1 MNTLRI
7 LVVED
12 EYGMRLA
19 IARALRDYTIH
30 LPDIEGEISFTIE
43 QAEVAEKAL
52 SIINETPPD
61 IILLDYKL
69 PGMSGLDLLTQL
81 SSRQLDM
88 LAIMITAYASIET
101 AVTATKQGAFD
112 FLAKPFTPMELK
124 ETIYKAAKHLIFM
137 RQAHKLALEKRKVR
151 FQFISV
157 LAHEMKAPLAAL
169 DGYLNILRERAA
181 GDSQEV
187 YDHMVGRCLTRIQGM
202 RKMIGDLLD
211 LTRIESG
218 ERKREVAEVDVREVA
233 QHAIDTALPEATER
247 KISIAL
253 HADGPVP
260 MQADRSEV
268 EIILN
273 NLITNAVKYNRDGG
287 SVAVRLASQ
296 DGTVSISVRDTG
308 IGMTTEEAAR
318 LFNDFV
324 RIKNERTRNILGS
337 GLGLSTVK
345 KIALLYGGDVKV
357 ASEPDKGST
366 FTVVLNSAS
375 APEETAQFAAPSPE
389 GKSV

>member
-1 MNTLRI
+1 
-7 LVVED
+7 
-12 EYGMRLA
+12 
-19 IARALRDYTIH
+19 
-30 LPDIEGEISFTIE
+30 
-43 QAEVAEKAL
+43 
-52 SIINETPPD
+52 
-61 IILLDYKL
+61 
-69 PGMSGLDLLTQL
+69 MSGLDLLTQL
-81 SSRQLDM
+81 ASRQLDI
-88 LAIMITAYASIET
+88 LPIMITAYASIET

-124 ETIYKAAKHLIFM
+124 ETIYKAAKHLIPM

-151 FQFISV
+151 IQFISV

-187 YDHMVGRCLTRIQGM
+187 YDHMVDRCLTRIQGM

-218 ERKREVAEVDVREVA
+218 ERKREFAEVDVREVV
-233 QHAIDTALPEATER
+233 QTAIDTALAEAQER
-247 KISIAL
+247 NISVVMQ
-253 HADGPVP
+253 ADGPVP
-260 MQADRSEV
+260 MQADRSEI

-324 RIKNERTRNILGS
+324 ASRREDQKHS
-337 GLGLSTVK
+337 GQRVGLSTVK
-345 KIALLYGGDVKV
+345 KLRYCMTVRLRLRLSLIRAVSLQFIEQYHPHRRNCRRACEKLIFQQTVKEREGYYAGRQLLNQAERSAMACRSCTRQALPGVSGIFQP
-357 ASEPDKGST
+357 ARQ
-366 FTVVLNSAS
+366 S
-375 APEETAQFAAPSPE
+375 APAA
-389 GKSV
+389 

>member
-1 MNTLRI
+1 METLRI

-30 LPDIEGEISFTIE
+30 IPEIEGKIGFTIE
-43 QAEVAEKAL
+43 QVEVAEEAL
-52 SIINETPPD
+52 TIINDQPPD

-69 PGMSGLDLLTQL
+69 PGMSGLDLLTRISAQ
-81 SSRQLDM
+81 QLD
-88 LAIMITAYASIET
+88 LLVIMITAYASIET

-124 ETIYKAAKHLIFM
+124 ETIYKAVKHLVLV
-137 RQAHKLALEKRKVR
+137 RQAHKLTEEKRKVR

-187 YDHMVGRCLTRIQGM
+187 YDHMLDRCLTRIQGM
-202 RKMIGDLLD
+202 RKMIIDLLD

-218 ERKREVAEVDVREVA
+218 ERKRDVSEVDVREIV
-233 QHAIDTALPEATER
+233 HIAIDTATPEAQER
-247 KISIAL
+247 SISISFPEN
-253 HADGPVP
+253 GPVL
-260 MQADRSEV
+260 MQADRSEL
-268 EIILN
+268 EIVFN

-287 SVAVRLASQ
+287 RVDVELHA
-296 DGTVSISVRDTG
+296 DGGQVSIVVTDTG
-308 IGMTTEEAAR
+308 IGMSTEEAAR
-318 LFNDFV
+318 LFSDFV
-324 RIKNERTRNILGS
+324 RIKNEKTRNILGS

-345 KIALLYGGDVKV
+345 KIALLYGGEVSV
-357 ASEPDKGST
+357 ESETDKGSR
-366 FTVVLNSAS
+366 FTVTLNQDAAVSAS
-375 APEETAQFAAPSPE
+375 TPEKAEQ
-389 GKSV
+389 

>member
-1 MNTLRI
+1 METLRI

-30 LPDIEGEISFTIE
+30 IPEIEGKIGFTIE
-43 QAEVAEKAL
+43 QVEVAEEAL
-52 SIINETPPD
+52 TIINDKPPD

-69 PGMSGLDLLTQL
+69 PGMSGLDLLTRISAQ
-81 SSRQLDM
+81 QIDM
-88 LAIMITAYASIET
+88 LVIMITAYASIET

-124 ETIYKAAKHLIFM
+124 ETIYKAVKHLVLM
-137 RQAHKLALEKRKVR
+137 RQAHKLTEEKRKVR

-181 GDSQEV
+181 GESQEV
-187 YDHMVGRCLTRIQGM
+187 YDHMLDRCLTRIQGM
-202 RKMIGDLLD
+202 RKMIIDLLD

-218 ERKREVAEVDVREVA
+218 ERKRDVSEVDVREIV
-233 QHAIDTALPEATER
+233 HTAIDTATPEAQER
-247 KISIAL
+247 SISISFPEN
-253 HADGPVP
+253 GPVL
-260 MQADRSEV
+260 MQADRSEL
-268 EIILN
+268 EIVFN

-287 SVAVRLASQ
+287 RVDVELHA
-296 DGTVSISVRDTG
+296 DGGQVSIVVTDTG
-308 IGMTTEEAAR
+308 IGMSTEEAAR
-318 LFNDFV
+318 LFSDFV
-324 RIKNERTRNILGS
+324 RIKNEKTRNILGS

-345 KIALLYGGDVKV
+345 KIALLYGGEVSV
-357 ASEPDKGST
+357 ESEPDKGSR
-366 FTVVLNSAS
+366 FTVTLNQDAAVSAS
-375 APEETAQFAAPSPE
+375 APEPANQ
-389 GKSV
+389 

>member
-1 MNTLRI
+1 METLRI

-30 LPDIEGEISFTIE
+30 IPEIEEKIGFTIE
-43 QAEVAEKAL
+43 QVEVAEEAL
-52 SIINETPPD
+52 TIINDKPPD

-69 PGMSGLDLLTQL
+69 PGMSGLDLLTRV
-81 SSRQLDM
+81 SAKQLDL

-124 ETIYKAAKHLIFM
+124 ETIYKAVKHLVLM
-137 RQAHKLALEKRKVR
+137 RQAHKLTEEKRKVR

-187 YDHMVGRCLTRIQGM
+187 YDHMLDRCLTRIQGM
-202 RKMIGDLLD
+202 RKMIIDLLD

-218 ERKREVAEVDVREVA
+218 ERKRDVSEVDVREIV
-233 QHAIDTALPEATER
+233 HTSIDTATPEAQER
-247 KISIAL
+247 SISISFPEN
-253 HADGPVP
+253 GPVL
-260 MQADRSEV
+260 MQADRSEL
-268 EIILN
+268 EIVFN

-287 SVAVRLASQ
+287 RVDVELHA
-296 DGTVSISVRDTG
+296 DGGQVSIVVTDTG
-308 IGMTTEEAAR
+308 IGMSTEEAAR
-318 LFNDFV
+318 LFSDFV
-324 RIKNERTRNILGS
+324 RIKNEKTRNILGS

-345 KIALLYGGDVKV
+345 KIALLYGGEVSV
-357 ASEPDKGST
+357 ASEPDKGSR
-366 FTVVLNSAS
+366 FTVTLNQDAAVSAS
-375 APEETAQFAAPSPE
+375 APEPANQ
-389 GKSV
+389 

>member
-1 MNTLRI
+1 METLRI

-30 LPDIEGEISFTIE
+30 IPEIEGKIGFTIE
-43 QAEVAEKAL
+43 QVEVAEEAL
-52 SIINETPPD
+52 TIINDKPPD

-69 PGMSGLDLLTQL
+69 PGMSGLDLLTRI
-81 SSRQLDM
+81 SAKQLD
-88 LAIMITAYASIET
+88 LLVIMITAYASIET

-124 ETIYKAAKHLIFM
+124 ETIYKAVKHLVLM
-137 RQAHKLALEKRKVR
+137 RQAHKLTEEKRKVR

-187 YDHMVGRCLTRIQGM
+187 YDHMLDRCLTRIQGM
-202 RKMIGDLLD
+202 RKMIIDLLD

-218 ERKREVAEVDVREVA
+218 ERKRDVSEVDVREIV
-233 QHAIDTALPEATER
+233 HTAIDTATPEAQER
-247 KISIAL
+247 SISISFPEN
-253 HADGPVP
+253 GPVL
-260 MQADRSEV
+260 MQADRSEL
-268 EIILN
+268 EIVFN

-287 SVAVRLASQ
+287 RVDVELHA
-296 DGTVSISVRDTG
+296 DGGQVSIVVTDTG
-308 IGMTTEEAAR
+308 IGMSTEEAAR
-318 LFNDFV
+318 LFSDFV
-324 RIKNERTRNILGS
+324 RIKNEKTRNILGS

-345 KIALLYGGDVKV
+345 KIALLYGGEVSV
-357 ASEPDKGST
+357 ESEPDKGSR
-366 FTVVLNSAS
+366 FTVTLNQDAAVSAS
-375 APEETAQFAAPSPE
+375 APEPANQ
-389 GKSV
+389 

>member
-1 MNTLRI
+1 METLRI

-30 LPDIEGEISFTIE
+30 IPEIEEKIGFTIE
-43 QAEVAEKAL
+43 QVEVAEEAL
-52 SIINETPPD
+52 TIINDKPPD

-69 PGMSGLDLLTQL
+69 PGMSGLDLLTRISAQ
-81 SSRQLDM
+81 QIDM
-88 LAIMITAYASIET
+88 LVIMITAYASIET

-124 ETIYKAAKHLIFM
+124 ETIYKAVKHLVLM
-137 RQAHKLALEKRKVR
+137 RQAHKLTEEKRKVR

-187 YDHMVGRCLTRIQGM
+187 YDHMLDRCLTRIQGM
-202 RKMIGDLLD
+202 RKMITDLLD

-218 ERKREVAEVDVREVA
+218 ERKRDVSEVDVREIV
-233 QHAIDTALPEATER
+233 HTSIDTATPEAQER
-247 KISIAL
+247 SISISF
-253 HADGPVP
+253 HENGPVL
-260 MQADRSEV
+260 MQADRSEL
-268 EIILN
+268 EIVFN

-287 SVAVRLASQ
+287 RVDVELHA
-296 DGTVSISVRDTG
+296 DGGQVSIVVTDTG
-308 IGMTTEEAAR
+308 IGMSTEEAAR
-318 LFNDFV
+318 LFSDFV
-324 RIKNERTRNILGS
+324 RIKNEKTRNILGS

-345 KIALLYGGDVKV
+345 KIALLYGGEVSV
-357 ASEPDKGST
+357 ASETDKGSR
-366 FTVVLNSAS
+366 FTVTLNQDAAVSAS
-375 APEETAQFAAPSPE
+375 TPEKAEQ
-389 GKSV
+389 

>member
-1 MNTLRI
+1 MEMLRI

-19 IARALRDYTIH
+19 IARALRDYTIQ
-30 LPDIEGEISFTIE
+30 LPEVEDRIGFTVE
-43 QAEVAEKAL
+43 QAEVAEDAL
-52 SIINETPPD
+52 TIIHDNPPD

-69 PGMSGLDLLTQL
+69 PGMSGLDLLTRVAALQI
-81 SSRQLDM
+81 DM

-124 ETIYKAAKHLIFM
+124 ETIYKAVKHLVII
-137 RQAHKLALEKRKVR
+137 RQAHKLAEEKRKVR

-187 YDHMVGRCLTRIQGM
+187 YDHMLDRCLTRIQGM
-202 RKMIGDLLD
+202 RKMIADLLD

-218 ERKREVAEVDVREVA
+218 ERKRDITEVDLREVA
-233 QHAIDTALPEATER
+233 HTAIDTAAPEVQER
-247 KISIAL
+247 TITVAF
-253 HADGPVP
+253 HENGPVL
-260 MQADRSEV
+260 MRADRSEL
-268 EIILN
+268 EIIFN

-287 SVAVRLASQ
+287 RVDVELHADS
-296 DGTVSISVRDTG
+296 GHVSIVVTDTG
-308 IGMTTEEAAR
+308 IGMSAEESAR
-318 LFNDFV
+318 LFSDFV
-324 RIKNERTRNILGS
+324 RIKNEKTRNIMGS

-345 KIALLYGGDVKV
+345 KIAMMYGGEVRV
-357 ASEPDKGST
+357 ESEPDKGSRFIVT
-366 FTVVLNSAS
+366 LSRDAAAQEP
-375 APEETAQFAAPSPE
+375 APQKAQS
-389 GKSV
+389 

>member
-1 MNTLRI
+1 METLRI

-30 LPDIEGEISFTIE
+30 IPEIEEKIGFTIE
-43 QAEVAEKAL
+43 QVEVAEEAL
-52 SIINETPPD
+52 TIINDKPPD

-69 PGMSGLDLLTQL
+69 PGMSGLDLLTRISAQ
-81 SSRQLDM
+81 QIDM
-88 LAIMITAYASIET
+88 LVIMITAYASIET

-124 ETIYKAAKHLIFM
+124 ETIYKAVKHLVLM
-137 RQAHKLALEKRKVR
+137 RQAHKLTEEKRKVR

-187 YDHMVGRCLTRIQGM
+187 YDHMLDRCLTRIQGM
-202 RKMIGDLLD
+202 RKMIIDLLD

-218 ERKREVAEVDVREVA
+218 ERKRDVSEVDVREIV
-233 QHAIDTALPEATER
+233 HTSIDTATPEAQER
-247 KISIAL
+247 SISISFPEN
-253 HADGPVP
+253 GPVL
-260 MQADRSEV
+260 MQADRSEL
-268 EIILN
+268 EIVFN

-287 SVAVRLASQ
+287 RVDVELHA
-296 DGTVSISVRDTG
+296 DGGQVSIMVTDTG
-308 IGMTTEEAAR
+308 IGMSTEEAAR
-318 LFNDFV
+318 LFSDFV
-324 RIKNERTRNILGS
+324 RIKNEKTRNILGS

-345 KIALLYGGDVKV
+345 KIALLYGGEVSV
-357 ASEPDKGST
+357 ESEPDKGSR
-366 FTVVLNSAS
+366 FTVTLNQDAAVSAS
-375 APEETAQFAAPSPE
+375 APETANQ
-389 GKSV
+389 

>member
-1 MNTLRI
+1 METLRI

-30 LPDIEGEISFTIE
+30 IPEIEEKIGFTIE
-43 QAEVAEKAL
+43 QVEVAEEAL
-52 SIINETPPD
+52 TIINDKPPD

-69 PGMSGLDLLTQL
+69 PGMSGLDLLTRI
-81 SSRQLDM
+81 SAKQLD
-88 LAIMITAYASIET
+88 LLVIMITAYASIET

-124 ETIYKAAKHLIFM
+124 ETIYKAVKHLVLM
-137 RQAHKLALEKRKVR
+137 RQAHKLTEEKRKVR

-187 YDHMVGRCLTRIQGM
+187 YDHMLDRCLTRIQGM
-202 RKMIGDLLD
+202 RKMIIDLLD

-218 ERKREVAEVDVREVA
+218 ERKRDVSEVDVREIV
-233 QHAIDTALPEATER
+233 HTSIDTATPEAQER
-247 KISIAL
+247 SISISFPEN
-253 HADGPVP
+253 GPVL
-260 MQADRSEV
+260 MQADRSEL
-268 EIILN
+268 EIVFN

-287 SVAVRLASQ
+287 RVDVELHA
-296 DGTVSISVRDTG
+296 DGGQVSIVVADTG
-308 IGMTTEEAAR
+308 IGMSTEEAAR
-318 LFNDFV
+318 LFSDFV
-324 RIKNERTRNILGS
+324 RIKNEKTRNILGS

-345 KIALLYGGDVKV
+345 KIALLYGGEVSV
-357 ASEPDKGST
+357 ASEPDKGSR
-366 FTVVLNSAS
+366 FTVTLNQDAAVSAS
-375 APEETAQFAAPSPE
+375 APEPANQ
-389 GKSV
+389 

>member
-1 MNTLRI
+1 MEMLRI

-19 IARALRDYTIH
+19 IARALRDYAIT
-30 LPDIEGEISFTIE
+30 LPEIEGKISFTIE
-43 QAEVAEKAL
+43 QAEVAEEAL
-52 SIINETPPD
+52 TIIRNNPPD

-69 PGMSGLDLLTQL
+69 PGMSGLDLLTQVTAL
-81 SSRQLDM
+81 QIDM

-124 ETIYKAAKHLIFM
+124 ETIYKAVKHLVII
-137 RQAHKLALEKRKVR
+137 RQARKLAEEKRKVR

-187 YDHMVGRCLTRIQGM
+187 YDHMLDRCLTRIQGM
-202 RKMIGDLLD
+202 RKMIADLLD

-218 ERKREVAEVDVREVA
+218 ERKRDVTEVDLREVA
-233 QHAIDTALPEATER
+233 HAAIDTAAPEAQER
-247 KISIAL
+247 SITVAF
-253 HADGPVP
+253 HENGPVL
-260 MQADRSEV
+260 MRADRSEL
-268 EIILN
+268 EIVFN

-287 SVAVRLASQ
+287 RVDVELHA
-296 DGTVSISVRDTG
+296 DGDQVSIKVTDTG
-308 IGMTTEEAAR
+308 IGMTGDESAR
-318 LFNDFV
+318 LFSDFV
-324 RIKNERTRNILGS
+324 RIKNEKTRNILGS

-345 KIALLYGGDVKV
+345 KIALLYGGEVSV
-357 ASEPDKGST
+357 ESEPDKGSR
-366 FTVVLNSAS
+366 FTVTLSREPAT
-375 APEETAQFAAPSPE
+375 PEQTTQPAQP
-389 GKSV
+389 

>member
-19 IARALRDYTIH
+19 IARALRDYIIH
-30 LPDIEGEISFTIE
+30 LPDIEGEIGFTIE

-187 YDHMVGRCLTRIQGM
+187 YDHMVDRCLTRIQGM

-233 QHAIDTALPEATER
+233 QTAIDTALAEAKER
-247 KISIAL
+247 NIGVAL

-287 SVAVRLASQ
+287 SVAVHLTSQ
-296 DGTVSISVRDTG
+296 DGTVSIAVRDTG
-308 IGMTTEEAAR
+308 IGMNAEEAAR

-345 KIALLYGGDVKV
+345 KIALLYDGEVTVEG
-357 ASEPDKGST
+357 EPDKGSI
-366 FTVVLNSAS
+366 FTVTLSGNT
-375 APEETAQFAAPSPE
+375 APVEEA
-389 GKSV
+389 KN

>member
-1 MNTLRI
+1 METLRI

-30 LPDIEGEISFTIE
+30 IPEIEEKIGFTIE
-43 QAEVAEKAL
+43 QVEVAEEAL
-52 SIINETPPD
+52 TIINDKPPD

-69 PGMSGLDLLTQL
+69 PGMSGLDLLTRISAQ
-81 SSRQLDM
+81 QIDM
-88 LAIMITAYASIET
+88 LVIMITAYASIET

-124 ETIYKAAKHLIFM
+124 ETIYKAVKHLVLM
-137 RQAHKLALEKRKVR
+137 RQAHKLTEEKRKVR

-187 YDHMVGRCLTRIQGM
+187 YDHMLDRCLTRIQGM
-202 RKMIGDLLD
+202 RKMIIDLLD

-218 ERKREVAEVDVREVA
+218 ERKRDVSEVDVREIV
-233 QHAIDTALPEATER
+233 HTSIDTATPEAQER
-247 KISIAL
+247 SISISFPEN
-253 HADGPVP
+253 GPVL
-260 MQADRSEV
+260 MQADRSEL
-268 EIILN
+268 EIVFN

-287 SVAVRLASQ
+287 RVDVELHA
-296 DGTVSISVRDTG
+296 DGGQVSIVVTDTG
-308 IGMTTEEAAR
+308 IGMSTEEAAR
-318 LFNDFV
+318 LFSDFV
-324 RIKNERTRNILGS
+324 RIKNEKTRNILGS

-345 KIALLYGGDVKV
+345 KIALLYGGEVSV
-357 ASEPDKGST
+357 ASEPDKGSR
-366 FTVVLNSAS
+366 FTVTLNQDAAVSAS
-375 APEETAQFAAPSPE
+375 APEPANQ
-389 GKSV
+389 

>member
-1 MNTLRI
+1 METLRI

-30 LPDIEGEISFTIE
+30 LPEIEGKIGFTIE
-43 QAEVAEKAL
+43 QVEVAEEAL
-52 SIINETPPD
+52 TIINDKPPD

-69 PGMSGLDLLTQL
+69 PGMSGLDLLTQV
-81 SSRQLDM
+81 SAKQLDL

-124 ETIYKAAKHLIFM
+124 ETIYKAVKHLVLM
-137 RQAHKLALEKRKVR
+137 RQAHKLTEEKRKVR

-187 YDHMVGRCLTRIQGM
+187 YDHMLDRCLTRIQGM
-202 RKMIGDLLD
+202 RKMIIDLLD

-218 ERKREVAEVDVREVA
+218 ERKRDVSEVDVREIV
-233 QHAIDTALPEATER
+233 HTAIDTATPEAQER
-247 KISIAL
+247 SISISFPEN
-253 HADGPVP
+253 GPVL
-260 MQADRSEV
+260 MQADRSEL
-268 EIILN
+268 EIVFN

-287 SVAVRLASQ
+287 RVDVELHA
-296 DGTVSISVRDTG
+296 DGGQVSIVVTDTG
-308 IGMTTEEAAR
+308 IGMSTEEAAR
-318 LFNDFV
+318 LFSDFV
-324 RIKNERTRNILGS
+324 RIKNEKTRNILGS

-345 KIALLYGGDVKV
+345 KIALLYGGEVSV
-357 ASEPDKGST
+357 ESEPDKGSR
-366 FTVVLNSAS
+366 FTVTLNQDAAVSAS
-375 APEETAQFAAPSPE
+375 APEPANQ
-389 GKSV
+389 

>member
-1 MNTLRI
+1 METLRI

-30 LPDIEGEISFTIE
+30 IPEIEGKIGFTIE
-43 QAEVAEKAL
+43 QVEVAEDAL
-52 SIINETPPD
+52 TIINDKPPD

-69 PGMSGLDLLTQL
+69 PGMSGLDLLTRISAQ
-81 SSRQLDM
+81 QIDM
-88 LAIMITAYASIET
+88 LVIMITAYASIET

-124 ETIYKAAKHLIFM
+124 ETIYKAVKHLVLM
-137 RQAHKLALEKRKVR
+137 RQARKLTEEKRKVR

-187 YDHMVGRCLTRIQGM
+187 YDHMLDRCLTRIQGM
-202 RKMIGDLLD
+202 RKMIIDLLD

-218 ERKREVAEVDVREVA
+218 ERKRDVSEVDVREIV
-233 QHAIDTALPEATER
+233 HTAIDTATPEAQER
-247 KISIAL
+247 SISISFPEN
-253 HADGPVP
+253 GPVL
-260 MQADRSEV
+260 MQADRSEL
-268 EIILN
+268 EIVFN

-287 SVAVRLASQ
+287 RVEVELHA
-296 DGTVSISVRDTG
+296 DGGQVSIVVTDTG
-308 IGMTTEEAAR
+308 IGMSTEEAAR
-318 LFNDFV
+318 LFSDFV
-324 RIKNERTRNILGS
+324 RIKNEKTRNILGS

-345 KIALLYGGDVKV
+345 KIALLYGGEVSV
-357 ASEPDKGST
+357 ESEPDKGSR
-366 FTVVLNSAS
+366 FTVTLNQDAAVSAS
-375 APEETAQFAAPSPE
+375 IREPANQ
-389 GKSV
+389 

>member
-1 MNTLRI
+1 METLRI

-30 LPDIEGEISFTIE
+30 IPEIEGKIGFTIE
-43 QAEVAEKAL
+43 QVEVAEEAL
-52 SIINETPPD
+52 TIINDKPPD

-69 PGMSGLDLLTQL
+69 PGMSGLDLLTRISAQ
-81 SSRQLDM
+81 QIDM
-88 LAIMITAYASIET
+88 LIIMITAYASIET

-124 ETIYKAAKHLIFM
+124 ETIYKAVKHLVLM
-137 RQAHKLALEKRKVR
+137 RQAHKLTEEKRKVR

-181 GDSQEV
+181 GESQEV
-187 YDHMVGRCLTRIQGM
+187 YDHMLDRCLTRIQGM
-202 RKMIGDLLD
+202 RKMIIDLLD

-218 ERKREVAEVDVREVA
+218 ERKRDVSEVDVREIV
-233 QHAIDTALPEATER
+233 HTAIDTATPEAQER
-247 KISIAL
+247 SISISFPEN
-253 HADGPVP
+253 GPVL
-260 MQADRSEV
+260 MQADRSEL
-268 EIILN
+268 EIVFN

-287 SVAVRLASQ
+287 RVDVELHA
-296 DGTVSISVRDTG
+296 DGGQVSIVVTDTG
-308 IGMTTEEAAR
+308 IGMSTEEAAR
-318 LFNDFV
+318 LFSDFV
-324 RIKNERTRNILGS
+324 RIKNEKTRNILGS

-345 KIALLYGGDVKV
+345 KIAMLYGGEVSV
-357 ASEPDKGST
+357 ESEPDKGSR
-366 FTVVLNSAS
+366 FTVTLNQDAAVNAS
-375 APEETAQFAAPSPE
+375 TPEPANQLA
-389 GKSV
+389 V

>member
-1 MNTLRI
+1 METLRI

-19 IARALRDYTIH
+19 IARALRDYTINI
-30 LPDIEGEISFTIE
+30 PEIEEKIGFTIE
-43 QAEVAEKAL
+43 QVEVAEEAL
-52 SIINETPPD
+52 TIINDKPPD

-69 PGMSGLDLLTQL
+69 PGMSGLDLLTRISAQ
-81 SSRQLDM
+81 QLDM
-88 LAIMITAYASIET
+88 LVIMITAYASIET

-124 ETIYKAAKHLIFM
+124 ETIYKAVKHLVLV
-137 RQAHKLALEKRKVR
+137 RQAHKLTEEKRKVR

-187 YDHMVGRCLTRIQGM
+187 YDHMLDRCLTRIQGM
-202 RKMIGDLLD
+202 RKMIIDLLD

-218 ERKREVAEVDVREVA
+218 ERKRDVSEVDVREIV
-233 QHAIDTALPEATER
+233 HTAIDTATPEAQER
-247 KISIAL
+247 SISISFPEN
-253 HADGPVP
+253 GPVL
-260 MQADRSEV
+260 MQADRSEL
-268 EIILN
+268 EIVFN

-287 SVAVRLASQ
+287 RVDVELHA
-296 DGTVSISVRDTG
+296 DGGQVSIVVTDTG
-308 IGMTTEEAAR
+308 IGMSTEEAAR
-318 LFNDFV
+318 LFSDFV
-324 RIKNERTRNILGS
+324 RIKNEKTRNILGS

-345 KIALLYGGDVKV
+345 KIALLYGGEVSV
-357 ASEPDKGST
+357 ESETDKGSR
-366 FTVVLNSAS
+366 FTVTLNQDAAVSAS
-375 APEETAQFAAPSPE
+375 TPEPANQ
-389 GKSV
+389 

>member
-1 MNTLRI
+1 METLRI

-30 LPDIEGEISFTIE
+30 IPEIEEKIGFTIE
-43 QAEVAEKAL
+43 QVEVAEEAL
-52 SIINETPPD
+52 TIINDKPPD

-69 PGMSGLDLLTQL
+69 PGMSGLDLLTQV
-81 SSRQLDM
+81 SAKQLDL

-124 ETIYKAAKHLIFM
+124 ETIYKAVKHLVLM
-137 RQAHKLALEKRKVR
+137 RQAHKLTEEKRKVR

-187 YDHMVGRCLTRIQGM
+187 YDHMLDRCLTRIQGM
-202 RKMIGDLLD
+202 RKMIIDLLD

-218 ERKREVAEVDVREVA
+218 ERKRDVSEVDVREIV
-233 QHAIDTALPEATER
+233 HTAIDTATPEAQER
-247 KISIAL
+247 SISISFPEN
-253 HADGPVP
+253 GPVL
-260 MQADRSEV
+260 MQADRSEL
-268 EIILN
+268 EIVFN

-287 SVAVRLASQ
+287 RVDVELHA
-296 DGTVSISVRDTG
+296 DGGQVSIVVTDTG
-308 IGMTTEEAAR
+308 IGMSTEEAAR
-318 LFNDFV
+318 LFSDFV
-324 RIKNERTRNILGS
+324 RIKNEKTRNILGS

-345 KIALLYGGDVKV
+345 KIALLYGGEVSV
-357 ASEPDKGST
+357 ESEPDKGSR
-366 FTVVLNSAS
+366 FTVTLNQDAAVSAS
-375 APEETAQFAAPSPE
+375 APEPANQ
-389 GKSV
+389 

>member
-1 MNTLRI
+1 METLRI

-30 LPDIEGEISFTIE
+30 IPEIEGKIGFTIE
-43 QAEVAEKAL
+43 QVEVAEEAL
-52 SIINETPPD
+52 TIINDKPPD

-69 PGMSGLDLLTQL
+69 PGMSGLDLLTQV
-81 SSRQLDM
+81 SAKQLDL

-124 ETIYKAAKHLIFM
+124 ETIYKAVKHLVLM
-137 RQAHKLALEKRKVR
+137 RQAHKLTEEKRKVR

-187 YDHMVGRCLTRIQGM
+187 YDHMLDRCLTRIQGM
-202 RKMIGDLLD
+202 RKMIIDLLD

-218 ERKREVAEVDVREVA
+218 ERKRDVSEVDVREIV
-233 QHAIDTALPEATER
+233 HTAIDTATPEAQER
-247 KISIAL
+247 SISISFPEN
-253 HADGPVP
+253 GPVL
-260 MQADRSEV
+260 MQADRSEL
-268 EIILN
+268 EIVFN

-287 SVAVRLASQ
+287 RVDVELHA
-296 DGTVSISVRDTG
+296 DGGQVSIVVTDTG
-308 IGMTTEEAAR
+308 IGMSTEEAAR
-318 LFNDFV
+318 LFSDFV
-324 RIKNERTRNILGS
+324 RIKNEKTRNILGS

-345 KIALLYGGDVKV
+345 KIALLYGGEVSV
-357 ASEPDKGST
+357 ESEPDKGSR
-366 FTVVLNSAS
+366 FTVTLNQDAAVSAS
-375 APEETAQFAAPSPE
+375 APEPANQ
-389 GKSV
+389 

>member
-1 MNTLRI
+1 
-7 LVVED
+7 
-12 EYGMRLA
+12 
-19 IARALRDYTIH
+19 
-30 LPDIEGEISFTIE
+30 
-43 QAEVAEKAL
+43 
-52 SIINETPPD
+52 
-61 IILLDYKL
+61 
-69 PGMSGLDLLTQL
+69 
-81 SSRQLDM
+81 
-88 LAIMITAYASIET
+88 
-101 AVTATKQGAFD
+101 
-112 FLAKPFTPMELK
+112 
-124 ETIYKAAKHLIFM
+124 
-137 RQAHKLALEKRKVR
+137 
-151 FQFISV
+151 
-157 LAHEMKAPLAAL
+157 MKAPLAAL

-187 YDHMVGRCLTRIQGM
+187 YDHMVDRCLTRIQGM

-218 ERKREVAEVDVREVA
+218 ERKREFTDVEVREVA
-233 QHAIDTALPEATER
+233 QTAIDTALPEATER
-247 KISIAL
+247 HITIDL
-253 HADGPVP
+253 QADGPVP
-260 MQADRSEV
+260 LQADRSEV

-287 SVAVRLASQ
+287 SVAVHLAAQ
-296 DGTVSISVRDTG
+296 NGAVNISVSDTG
-308 IGMTTEEAAR
+308 IGMSAEEAAR

-324 RIKNERTRNILGS
+324 RIKNEKTRNILGS

>member
-1 MNTLRI
+1 MEMLRI

-19 IARALRDYTIH
+19 IARALRDYTII
-30 LPDIEGEISFTIE
+30 LPEIEGKIGFTIE
-43 QAEVAEKAL
+43 QAEVAEDAL
-52 SIINETPPD
+52 TIIRSNPPD

-69 PGMSGLDLLTQL
+69 PGMSGLDLLTQVAAL
-81 SSRQLDM
+81 QIDM

-124 ETIYKAAKHLIFM
+124 ETIYKAVKHLVII
-137 RQAHKLALEKRKVR
+137 RQAHKLAEEKRKVR

-187 YDHMVGRCLTRIQGM
+187 YDHMLDRCLTRIQGM
-202 RKMIGDLLD
+202 RKMIVDLLD

-218 ERKREVAEVDVREVA
+218 ERKRDVTEVDLREVA
-233 QHAIDTALPEATER
+233 HTAIDTAAPEARER
-247 KISIAL
+247 AITVAL
-253 HADGPVP
+253 KENGPVL
-260 MQADRSEV
+260 MRADRSEL
-268 EIILN
+268 EIIFN
-273 NLITNAVKYNRDGG
+273 NLMTNAVKYNRDGG
-287 SVAVRLASQ
+287 RVDVELHAGGGQ
-296 DGTVSISVRDTG
+296 VSIVVTDTG
-308 IGMTTEEAAR
+308 IGMTTEESAR
-318 LFNDFV
+318 LFSDFV
-324 RIKNERTRNILGS
+324 RIKNEKTRNILGS

-345 KIALLYGGDVKV
+345 KIAMLYGGEVSV
-357 ASEPDKGST
+357 ESEPDTGSR
-366 FTVVLNSAS
+366 FTVTLNRDDGA
-375 APEETAQFAAPSPE
+375 AQETSPQPAQP
-389 GKSV
+389 

>member
-1 MNTLRI
+1 METLRI

-30 LPDIEGEISFTIE
+30 IPEIEGKIGFTIE
-43 QAEVAEKAL
+43 QVEVAEEAL
-52 SIINETPPD
+52 TIINDKPPD

-69 PGMSGLDLLTQL
+69 PGMSGLDLLTRV
-81 SSRQLDM
+81 SAKQLDL

-124 ETIYKAAKHLIFM
+124 ETIYKAVKHLLLM
-137 RQAHKLALEKRKVR
+137 RQAHKLTEEKRKVR

-169 DGYLNILRERAA
+169 DGYLHILRERAA

-187 YDHMVGRCLTRIQGM
+187 YDHMLDRCLTRIQGM
-202 RKMIGDLLD
+202 RKMIIDLLD

-218 ERKREVAEVDVREVA
+218 ERKRDVSEVDVREIV
-233 QHAIDTALPEATER
+233 HTAIDTATPEAQER
-247 KISIAL
+247 SISISFPEN
-253 HADGPVP
+253 GPVL
-260 MQADRSEV
+260 MQADRSEL
-268 EIILN
+268 EIVFN

-287 SVAVRLASQ
+287 RVDVELHA
-296 DGTVSISVRDTG
+296 DGGQVSIVVNDTG
-308 IGMTTEEAAR
+308 IGMSTEEAAR
-318 LFNDFV
+318 LFSDFV
-324 RIKNERTRNILGS
+324 RIKNEKTRNILGS

-345 KIALLYGGDVKV
+345 KIALLYGGEVSV
-357 ASEPDKGST
+357 ESEPDKGSR
-366 FTVVLNSAS
+366 FTVTLNQDAAVSAS
-375 APEETAQFAAPSPE
+375 SPE
-389 GKSV
+389 KAEP

>member
-1 MNTLRI
+1 METLRI

-30 LPDIEGEISFTIE
+30 IPEIEGKIGFTIE
-43 QAEVAEKAL
+43 QVEVAEEAL
-52 SIINETPPD
+52 TIINDKPPD

-69 PGMSGLDLLTQL
+69 PGMSGLDLLTRISAQ
-81 SSRQLDM
+81 QIDM
-88 LAIMITAYASIET
+88 LVIMITAYASIET

-124 ETIYKAAKHLIFM
+124 ETIYKAVKHLVLM
-137 RQAHKLALEKRKVR
+137 RQAHKLTEEKRKVR

-187 YDHMVGRCLTRIQGM
+187 YDHMLDRCLTRIQGM
-202 RKMIGDLLD
+202 RKMIIDLLD

-218 ERKREVAEVDVREVA
+218 ERKRDVSEVDVREIV
-233 QHAIDTALPEATER
+233 HTSIDTATPEAQER
-247 KISIAL
+247 SISISFPEN
-253 HADGPVP
+253 GPVL
-260 MQADRSEV
+260 MQADRSEL
-268 EIILN
+268 EIVFN

-287 SVAVRLASQ
+287 RVDVELHA
-296 DGTVSISVRDTG
+296 DGGQVSIVVTDTG
-308 IGMTTEEAAR
+308 IGMSTEEAAR
-318 LFNDFV
+318 LFSDFV
-324 RIKNERTRNILGS
+324 RIKNEKTRNILGS

-345 KIALLYGGDVKV
+345 KIALLYGGEVSV
-357 ASEPDKGST
+357 ESEPDKGSR
-366 FTVVLNSAS
+366 FTVTLNQDAAVSAS
-375 APEETAQFAAPSPE
+375 APETANQ
-389 GKSV
+389 

>member
-1 MNTLRI
+1 METLRI

-30 LPDIEGEISFTIE
+30 IPEIEGKIGFTIE
-43 QAEVAEKAL
+43 QVEVAEEAL
-52 SIINETPPD
+52 TIINDKPPD

-69 PGMSGLDLLTQL
+69 PGMSGLDLLTRI
-81 SSRQLDM
+81 SAKQLDL

-124 ETIYKAAKHLIFM
+124 ETIYKAVKHLVLM
-137 RQAHKLALEKRKVR
+137 RQAHKLTEEKRKVR

-187 YDHMVGRCLTRIQGM
+187 YDHMLDRCLTRIQGM
-202 RKMIGDLLD
+202 RKMIIDLLD

-218 ERKREVAEVDVREVA
+218 ERKRDVSEVDVREIV
-233 QHAIDTALPEATER
+233 HTAIDTATPEAQER
-247 KISIAL
+247 SISISFPEN
-253 HADGPVP
+253 GPVL
-260 MQADRSEV
+260 MQADRSEL
-268 EIILN
+268 EIVFN

-287 SVAVRLASQ
+287 RVDVELHA
-296 DGTVSISVRDTG
+296 DGGQVSIVVTDTG
-308 IGMTTEEAAR
+308 IGMSTEEAAR
-318 LFNDFV
+318 LFSDFV
-324 RIKNERTRNILGS
+324 RIKNEKTRNILGS

-345 KIALLYGGDVKV
+345 KIALLYGGEVSV
-357 ASEPDKGST
+357 ESEPDKGSR
-366 FTVVLNSAS
+366 FTVTLNQDAAVSAS
-375 APEETAQFAAPSPE
+375 TPEPAN
-389 GKSV
+389 

>member
-1 MNTLRI
+1 METLRI

-30 LPDIEGEISFTIE
+30 IPEIEEKIGFTIE
-43 QAEVAEKAL
+43 QVEVAEEAL
-52 SIINETPPD
+52 TIINDKPPD

-69 PGMSGLDLLTQL
+69 PGMSGLDLLTRISAQ
-81 SSRQLDM
+81 QIDM
-88 LAIMITAYASIET
+88 LVIMITAYASIET

-124 ETIYKAAKHLIFM
+124 ETIYKAVKHLVLM
-137 RQAHKLALEKRKVR
+137 RQAHKLTEEKRKVR

-187 YDHMVGRCLTRIQGM
+187 YDHMLDRCLTRIQGM
-202 RKMIGDLLD
+202 RKMIIDLLD

-218 ERKREVAEVDVREVA
+218 ERKRDVSEVDVREIV
-233 QHAIDTALPEATER
+233 HTSIDTATPEAQER
-247 KISIAL
+247 SISISFPEN
-253 HADGPVP
+253 GPVL
-260 MQADRSEV
+260 MQADRSEL
-268 EIILN
+268 EIVFN

-287 SVAVRLASQ
+287 RVDVELHA
-296 DGTVSISVRDTG
+296 DGGQVSIVVTDTG
-308 IGMTTEEAAR
+308 IGMSTEEAAR
-318 LFNDFV
+318 LFSDFV
-324 RIKNERTRNILGS
+324 RIKNEKTRNILGS

-345 KIALLYGGDVKV
+345 KIALLYGGEVSV
-357 ASEPDKGST
+357 ESETDKGSR
-366 FTVVLNSAS
+366 FTVTLNQDAAVSAS
-375 APEETAQFAAPSPE
+375 APEPANQ
-389 GKSV
+389 

>member
-1 MNTLRI
+1 METLRI

-30 LPDIEGEISFTIE
+30 IPEIEGKIGFTIE
-43 QAEVAEKAL
+43 QVEVAEEAL
-52 SIINETPPD
+52 TIINDKPPD

-69 PGMSGLDLLTQL
+69 PGMSGLDLLTRV
-81 SSRQLDM
+81 SAKQLDL

-124 ETIYKAAKHLIFM
+124 ETIYKAVKHLVLM
-137 RQAHKLALEKRKVR
+137 RQAHKLTEEKRKVR

-187 YDHMVGRCLTRIQGM
+187 YDHMLDRCLTRIQGM
-202 RKMIGDLLD
+202 RKMIIDLLD

-218 ERKREVAEVDVREVA
+218 ERKRDVSEVDVREIV
-233 QHAIDTALPEATER
+233 HTAIDTATPEAQER
-247 KISIAL
+247 SISISFPEN
-253 HADGPVP
+253 GPVL
-260 MQADRSEV
+260 MQADRSEL
-268 EIILN
+268 EIVFN

-287 SVAVRLASQ
+287 RVDVELHA
-296 DGTVSISVRDTG
+296 DGGQVSIVVTDTG
-308 IGMTTEEAAR
+308 IGMSTEEAAR
-318 LFNDFV
+318 LFSDFV
-324 RIKNERTRNILGS
+324 RIKNEKTRNILGS

-345 KIALLYGGDVKV
+345 KIALLYGGEVSV
-357 ASEPDKGST
+357 ESEPDKGSR
-366 FTVVLNSAS
+366 FTVTLNQDAAVSAS
-375 APEETAQFAAPSPE
+375 APEPANQ
-389 GKSV
+389 

>member
-1 MNTLRI
+1 MEMLRI

-30 LPDIEGEISFTIE
+30 LPEIEGRVGFSID
-43 QAEVAEKAL
+43 QVEVAEEAL
-52 SIINETPPD
+52 KIINSNPPD

-69 PGMSGLDLLTQL
+69 PGMSGLDLLTQVAAL
-81 SSRQLDM
+81 QIDM
-88 LAIMITAYASIET
+88 LTIMITAYASIET

-124 ETIYKAAKHLIFM
+124 ETIYKAVKHLLLM
-137 RQAHKLALEKRKVR
+137 RQAHKLADEKRKVR

-187 YDHMVGRCLTRIQGM
+187 YDHMLDRCLTRIQGM
-202 RKMIGDLLD
+202 RKMIIDLLD

-218 ERKREVAEVDVREVA
+218 ERKRDVTDVDLREVA
-233 QHAIDTALPEATER
+233 HAAIDTAAPEARER
-247 KISIAL
+247 SITIAL
-253 HADGPVP
+253 RENGPVL
-260 MQADRSEV
+260 MRADRSEL
-268 EIILN
+268 EIVFN

-287 SVAVRLASQ
+287 RVDVELHA
-296 DGTVSISVRDTG
+296 DGGQVSIVVTDTG
-308 IGMTTEEAAR
+308 IGMSTEEAAR
-318 LFNDFV
+318 LFSDFV
-324 RIKNERTRNILGS
+324 RIKNEKTRNILGS

-345 KIALLYGGDVKV
+345 KIALLYDGEVSV
-357 ASEPDKGST
+357 ESEPDKGSKFIVT
-366 FTVVLNSAS
+366 LNRDGA
-375 APEETAQFAAPSPE
+375 APEATPE
-389 GKSV
+389 PVQQ

>member
-1 MNTLRI
+1 METLRI

-30 LPDIEGEISFTIE
+30 IPEIEGKIGFTIE
-43 QAEVAEKAL
+43 QVEVAEEAL
-52 SIINETPPD
+52 TIINDKPPD

-69 PGMSGLDLLTQL
+69 PGMSGLDLLTRV
-81 SSRQLDM
+81 SAKQLDL

-124 ETIYKAAKHLIFM
+124 ETIYKAVKHLVLM
-137 RQAHKLALEKRKVR
+137 RQAHKLTEEKRKVR

-169 DGYLNILRERAA
+169 DGYLNIVRERAA

-187 YDHMVGRCLTRIQGM
+187 YDHMLDRCLTRIQGM
-202 RKMIGDLLD
+202 RKMIIDLLD

-218 ERKREVAEVDVREVA
+218 ERKRDVSEVDVREIA
-233 QHAIDTALPEATER
+233 HAAIDTVTPEAQER
-247 KISIAL
+247 AITITLLKN
-253 HADGPVP
+253 GPVL
-260 MQADRSEV
+260 MHADRSEL

-287 SVAVRLASQ
+287 QVEVKLQADSGQVRIV
-296 DGTVSISVRDTG
+296 VSDTG
-308 IGMTTEEAAR
+308 IGMSTEEAAR
-318 LFNDFV
+318 LFSDFV
-324 RIKNERTRNILGS
+324 RIKNEKTRNILGS

-345 KIALLYGGDVKV
+345 KIALLYGGEVSV
-357 ASEPDKGST
+357 QSEPDRGST
-366 FTVVLNSAS
+366 FTVTLNRGGAIIAT
-375 APEETAQFAAPSPE
+375 APEPAEP
-389 GKSV
+389 

>member
-1 MNTLRI
+1 METLRI

-30 LPDIEGEISFTIE
+30 IPEIEGKIGFTIE
-43 QAEVAEKAL
+43 QVEVAEDAL
-52 SIINETPPD
+52 TIINDKPPD

-69 PGMSGLDLLTQL
+69 PGMSGLDLLTRI
-81 SSRQLDM
+81 SAKQLDL

-124 ETIYKAAKHLIFM
+124 ETIYKAVKHLVLM
-137 RQAHKLALEKRKVR
+137 RQAHKLTEEKRKVR

-181 GDSQEV
+181 GESQEV
-187 YDHMVGRCLTRIQGM
+187 YDHMLDRCLTRIQGM
-202 RKMIGDLLD
+202 RKMIIDLLD

-218 ERKREVAEVDVREVA
+218 ERKRDVSEVDVREIV
-233 QHAIDTALPEATER
+233 HTAIDTATPEAQER
-247 KISIAL
+247 SISISFPEN
-253 HADGPVP
+253 GPVL
-260 MQADRSEV
+260 MQADRSEL
-268 EIILN
+268 EIVFN

-287 SVAVRLASQ
+287 RVDVELHA
-296 DGTVSISVRDTG
+296 DGGQVSIVVTDTG
-308 IGMTTEEAAR
+308 IGMSTEEAAR
-318 LFNDFV
+318 LFSDFV
-324 RIKNERTRNILGS
+324 RIKNEKTRNILGS

-345 KIALLYGGDVKV
+345 KIALLYGGEVSV
-357 ASEPDKGST
+357 ESEPDKGSR
-366 FTVVLNSAS
+366 FTVTLNQDAAVSAS
-375 APEETAQFAAPSPE
+375 TPEPANQLA
-389 GKSV
+389 V

>member
-1 MNTLRI
+1 METLRI

-30 LPDIEGEISFTIE
+30 IPEIEEKIGFTIE
-43 QAEVAEKAL
+43 QVEVAEEAL
-52 SIINETPPD
+52 TIINDKPPD

-69 PGMSGLDLLTQL
+69 PGMSGLDLLTRI
-81 SSRQLDM
+81 SAKQLD
-88 LAIMITAYASIET
+88 LLVIMITAYASIET

-124 ETIYKAAKHLIFM
+124 ETIYKAVKHLVLM
-137 RQAHKLALEKRKVR
+137 RQAHKLTEEKRKVR

-187 YDHMVGRCLTRIQGM
+187 YDHMLDRCLTRIQGM
-202 RKMIGDLLD
+202 RKMIIDLLD

-218 ERKREVAEVDVREVA
+218 ERKRDVSEVDVREIV
-233 QHAIDTALPEATER
+233 HTSIDTATPEAQER
-247 KISIAL
+247 SISISFPEN
-253 HADGPVP
+253 GPVL
-260 MQADRSEV
+260 MQADRSEL
-268 EIILN
+268 EIVFN

-287 SVAVRLASQ
+287 RVDVELHA
-296 DGTVSISVRDTG
+296 DGGQVSIVVTDTG
-308 IGMTTEEAAR
+308 IGMSTEEAAR
-318 LFNDFV
+318 LFSDFV
-324 RIKNERTRNILGS
+324 RIKNEKTRNILGS

-345 KIALLYGGDVKV
+345 KIALLYGGEVSV
-357 ASEPDKGST
+357 ASEPDKGSR
-366 FTVVLNSAS
+366 FTVTLNQDAAVSAS
-375 APEETAQFAAPSPE
+375 APEPANQ
-389 GKSV
+389 

>member
-1 MNTLRI
+1 MEMLRI

-19 IARALRDYTIH
+19 IARALRDYTIT
-30 LPDIEGEISFTIE
+30 LPEIEGKISFTIE
-43 QAEVAEKAL
+43 QVEVAEEAL
-52 SIINETPPD
+52 TIIRNNPPD

-69 PGMSGLDLLTQL
+69 PGMSGLDLLTKVAGLQI
-81 SSRQLDM
+81 DM

-124 ETIYKAAKHLIFM
+124 ETIYKAVKHLLLI
-137 RQAHKLALEKRKVR
+137 RQAHKLADEKRKVR

-187 YDHMVGRCLTRIQGM
+187 YDHMLDRCLTRIQGM
-202 RKMIGDLLD
+202 RKMIIDLLD

-218 ERKREVAEVDVREVA
+218 ERKRDVSEIDVRDVA
-233 QHAIDTALPEATER
+233 HAAIDTAAPEAQER
-247 KISIAL
+247 AITVIL
-253 HADGPVP
+253 HENGPVL
-260 MQADRSEV
+260 MRADRSEL
-268 EIILN
+268 EIICN
-273 NLITNAVKYNRDGG
+273 NLVTNAVKYNRDGG
-287 SVAVRLASQ
+287 RVDVELHT
-296 DGTVSISVRDTG
+296 DGGQVSIVVSDTG
-308 IGMTTEEAAR
+308 IGMTAEESER
-318 LFNDFV
+318 LFSDFV
-324 RIKNERTRNILGS
+324 RIKNEKTRNILGS

-345 KIALLYGGDVKV
+345 KIALLYGGEVRV
-357 ASEPDKGST
+357 ESEPDKGSRFIVT
-366 FTVVLNSAS
+366 LNRDSA
-375 APEETAQFAAPSPE
+375 APEATAEPVQP
-389 GKSV
+389 